1 MRISRKCPSWPAG
14 GLVALALLLV
24 ALVAPAAASAASGDL
39 VWAKGIELGAAR
51 EEFSDLAKGPN
62 GTIYAVG
69 RANHSAG
76 VGDVLVAKYSPRG
89 KRLWKHVYDSSFHGD
104 DYGVA
109 IAVDGKG
116 NAFVTG
122 LSASS
127 AHGLDALTIKYSS
140 GGARKWVR
148 RYNGMADAYDA
159 GADVAVDTG
168 GNAYVAMTSTVMG
181 GTNLVVVKYRPG
193 GGKAFETM
201 WAGPSGDDYAKA
213 LTVDGRG
220 RAYVVGS
227 ARDGDGAR
235 ERRHHP
241 AQEHRR
247 GGLGPHVRRR
257 GEPRR
262 RGRARHAARRLRLPD
277 GAVAT

>member
-1 MRISRKCPSWPAG
+1 M
-14 GLVALALLLV
+14 
-24 ALVAPAAASAASGDL
+24 
-39 VWAKGIELGAAR
+39 
-51 EEFSDLAKGPN
+51 
-62 GTIYAVG
+62 
-69 RANHSAG
+69 
-76 VGDVLVAKYSPRG
+76 
-89 KRLWKHVYDSSFHGD
+89 
-104 DYGVA
+104 
-109 IAVDGKG
+109 DGKG

-168 GNAYVAMTSTVMG
+168 GNAYVALTSTVMG
-181 GTNLVVVKYRPG
+181 GTNIVVVKYRPG
-193 GGKAFETM
+193 GGRRSRPM

-227 ARDGDGAR
+227 AGTETAHANAVIVRLKSTGDGGVGPACTTGRPASTTGAR
-235 ERRHHP
+235 
-241 AQEHRR
+241 ASCCA
-247 GGLGPHVRRR
+247 GTLS
-257 GEPRR
+257 
-262 RGRARHAARRLRLPD
+262 
-277 GAVAT
+277 T